1 MKRVIPPSE
10 LIINPDGSVF
20 HLHIKPEMLADNIIL
35 VGDPARVDLVASFFD
50 KKKAEATN
58 REFHAITGEYR
69 GKPIMC
75 VSHGIG
81 ADNID
86 IVVNELDAAGKVA
99 AVDGNGNRIGLTF
112 SAVNTHSPE
121 WYWNRL
127 DTKPVN
133 LV

>member
-1 MKRVIPPSE
+1 ME
-10 LIINPDGSVF
+10 
-20 HLHIKPEMLADNIIL
+20 HA
-35 VGDPARVDLVASFFD
+35 AVD
-50 KKKAEATN
+50 
-58 REFHAITGEYR
+58 RERIV
-69 GKPIMC
+69 
-75 VSHGIG
+75 VSL
-81 ADNID
+81 
-86 IVVNELDAAGKVA
+86 VNELDAAGKVA